1 MNMEKAVKFKTNFEV
16 CANIIC
22 YWDELIKASKI
33 ISNVS
38 RTSYANKFLYL
49 YFIIL
54 KSKTTFYLKFSFLL

>member
-33 ISNVS
+33 I
-38 RTSYANKFLYL
+38 T
-49 YFIIL
+49 
-54 KSKTTFYLKFSFLL
+54 LLNCIKKVNPYYWSSTPKN

>member
-33 ISNVS
+33 ITLLNCIKKV
-38 RTSYANKFLYL
+38 NPYL
-49 YFIIL
+49 LVKYTKKLDLI
-54 KSKTTFYLKFSFLL
+54 K